1 MHKLKYAAYG
11 ISFTA
16 LAVIALLSPSQVRAA
31 ELIDRSLEISNPV
44 VSATST
50 YNFTFTLPDTTQ
62 VGSISFLFCTQPL
75 DAIPCSAPSNI
86 DTSNATLTQ
95 QSGET
100 GFVIGQQSTNMI
112 LITRIPAPTSSE
124 QVQYVFNNIINP
136 STTLNFFIRISTFQT
151 NNGSGAY
158 TDFGAVATATTTGVS
173 VRTQV
178 PPILDFCTGL
188 IITGD
193 CSTASGYFIQF
204 GNFSSLN
211 TANAT
216 SMMEVGTN
224 ASSGIVI
231 TVNGTTMTAGN
242 YVINNLANQTPN
254 TIGTSQFGLNLRANT
269 NPVVGNDPIG
279 GSVVL
284 AADYDV
290 PNQYQFNN
298 GDIIAYSSG
307 PTDLAKLTASYIVNI
322 SKSQTVGIYDTTL
335 TYICTASF

>member
-1 MHKLKYAAYG
+1 
-11 ISFTA
+11 
-16 LAVIALLSPSQVRAA
+16 
-31 ELIDRSLEISNPV
+31 
-44 VSATST
+44 
-50 YNFTFTLPDTTQ
+50 
-62 VGSISFLFCTQPL
+62 
-75 DAIPCSAPSNI
+75 
-86 DTSNATLTQ
+86 
-95 QSGET
+95 
-100 GFVIGQQSTNMI
+100 MI

-231 TVNGTTMTAGN
+231 TVNGTTMTA
-242 YVINNLANQTPN
+242 N